1 MGSVLAVELDKADES
16 KFSSDDFESN
26 AADATW
32 SDSTTDYSLSYK
44 GKFTYKAG
52 RETNADK
59 ENIYMTFPTGIHQ
72 DGSYCLIFSTFTKSH
87 SGSLKVP
94 IVVKSQPVFNSAKT
108 SFTILTDYYT
118 WKGTTTDDW
127 KTVTVECWY
136 GESRRSSDV
145 LTLV

>member
-16 KFSSDDFESN
+16 KFRSGDFESN

-32 SDSTTDYSLSYK
+32 FDSTTDYSLSYN

-94 IVVKSQPVFNSAKT
+94 IVVKSQPVFNGAKT

-136 GESRRSSDV
+136 GESRRSSDI